1 MNEAV
6 IIVAGGMGTRVGG
19 DLPKQFI
26 ELKGKPIIFH
36 AIEQFTKA
44 NSEIQVIVVMHPEYI
59 SMWEELCERYGVME
73 NCELCAGGDE
83 RFHSVRNGLDLLGQD
98 CAVVAIHDAVRPFVS
113 ESTILRCFAEARN
126 SGAAIPVIPIYDSL
140 RKVDGEESRHED
152 RSLYRA
158 VQTPQCFDAE
168 ILKAAY
174 RQPYDPSFTDD
185 ASVVEAFG
193 QTVRLVD
200 GNRANFKITTPFDL
214 LLAEA
219 ILN

>member
-19 DLPKQFI
+19 ALPKQFL
-26 ELKGKPIIFH
+26 ELKGKPVIFH
-36 AIEQFTKA
+36 TIEQFTKA

-59 SMWEELCERYGVME
+59 SMWKELCERYGFKE
-73 NCELCAGGDE
+73 GCEVCAGGDE
-83 RFHSVRNGLDLLGQD
+83 RFHSVRNGLSLLGQD
-98 CAVVAIHDAVRPFVS
+98 CAVVAVHDAVRPFVS
-113 ESTILRCFAEARN
+113 ESTISRCFAEARN

-140 RKVDGEESRHED
+140 RKIDGEESRHED

-168 ILKAAY
+168 TLKAAY
-174 RQPYDPSFTDD
+174 RQPYDHSFTDD

-193 QTVRLVD
+193 QNVTLVD

-214 LLAEA
+214 VVAEA
-219 ILN
+219 MLN